1 MKYFFSILFIFSL
14 TFINSFSTQEE
25 SSKKTLD
32 FATFLF
38 NENYISRTLEDIED
52 SKKFKFNYETKDYFL
67 YSEKSLPNQEFEIK
81 TTFYVGWDYAIIGAG
96 NSTLKDIDLYIY
108 DSEGLVVAI
117 DRNSSGISFPMIRS
131 NYMDIYSNANNDMSI
146 EGKRIS
152 IRPLKSGNY
161 TIKIKVRNGF
171 NSEGF
176 WSVMILTRKS
186 Q

>member
-1 MKYFFSILFIFSL
+1 MKYFFVISFIFFL
-14 TFINSFSTQEE
+14 TYINSFSTPEE

-38 NENYISRTLEDIED
+38 NENYIPRNIDNVED
-52 SKKFKFNYETKDYFL
+52 SKKIKFNYETKDYFL

-81 TTFYVGWDYAIIGAG
+81 TNFYVGWDYAIIGAG
-96 NSTLKDIDLYIY
+96 DLILKDIDIYVY
-108 DSEGLVVAI
+108 DSEGLIVAI
-117 DRNSSGISFPMIRS
+117 DRNSSGISFPLIRS
-131 NYMDIYSNANNDMSI
+131 NYMDIYSGANNDMSI

-152 IRPLKSGNY
+152 VKPLKSDNY

-176 WSVMILTRKS
+176 WSVMILTRQS